1 MNKSATM
8 FRLLSARRTALP
20 LTALLAFG
28 GAVQAQTHD
37 RTLQDPTRPATAR
50 AATQIAAPGALQI
63 EAIMGDGAQRIAIVN
78 GKVVRAGDRI
88 GAALIEEIRSDSIR
102 YTRDGRSSVASIVK
116 AAMQVRK
123 PASAGEE
130 K

>member
-1 MNKSATM
+1 MNESATM
-8 FRLLSARRTALP
+8 FRVLSARRTALP

-28 GAVQAQTHD
+28 GVAHAQSHG
-37 RTLQDPTRPATAR
+37 RPLQDPTRPATAR
-50 AATQIAAPGALQI
+50 NATQTQAPGALQL
-63 EAIMGDGAQRIAIVN
+63 EAVMGEGTQRVAIVN
-78 GKVVRAGDRI
+78 GKVVRTGDRI
-88 GAALIEEIRSDSIR
+88 GTALIEEIGSDSIR

-116 AAMQVRK
+116 TGMQVRK